1 VTDWNSSAA
10 PASLLQPGALRH
22 QELLS
27 SRRAFRKLSA
37 QLIHALV
44 QRSNCDL
51 GTDLA
56 IPLPSGEPNWPS
68 GLIGV
73 DSFPLVIPAEVH
85 AAR

>member
-1 VTDWNSSAA
+1 MTDLNSSAA
-10 PASLLQPGALRH
+10 TAALLQPGALRH
-22 QELLS
+22 HEPPS

-37 QLIHALV
+37 QLIDALV

-56 IPLPSGEPNWPS
+56 IPLQSSEQGWPS
-68 GLIGV
+68 GLSGV
-73 DSFPLVIPAEVH
+73 DSFPLVFPAEVH